1 MVIFTRKKRIDKV
14 RRMRYNYEMNDK
26 YEKFISDNLEKNV
39 LLLEFG
45 AGFNTPGIIRYP
57 FENMLFNNPNST
69 LIRINKDFPDPIDEN
84 KLRTISFDENIGEI
98 FDYWLSRII

>member
-1 MVIFTRKKRIDKV
+1 MDDWFIIDDD
-14 RRMRYNYEMNDK
+14 MCWLGFGN
-26 YEKFISDNLEKNV
+26 
-39 LLLEFG
+39 LLLLTSDIFYTD
-45 AGFNTPGIIRYP
+45 NTPGIIRYP